1 MAADHVRLR
10 NGLLIHGGHTGIWA
24 ALAKGF
30 YEEEDIDCA
39 ITRGYGSAK
48 TVREVAAGEVEIGEV
63 DLAVMLMG
71 RSEGLPL
78 KGVGVL
84 YHRAQHVVYT
94 LGQSGISSPGDLHGR
109 SIAVTESDAGSLLFP
124 AFLNHAGLDAEDVNR
139 VFIPA
144 EEKVPTL
151 LSGEVDALLS
161 YVINGPAIEAGAAE
175 KGWTA
180 RGLLWADFGFD
191 MVSNG
196 FVVSESLLDE
206 RPDVVRR
213 FLRATYRGVSWAL
226 SNPVE
231 AADLFSE
238 RNPHISQDLARLQ
251 WKRTIPFIVTDDS
264 RRDGLGFLPTG
275 KLEETLRVLR
285 PLGRGGAE
293 SAEAVYSNDFLPDK
307 ALQLPPQS
315 AGALSEISWESGQA
329 WSSD

>member
-24 ALAKGF
+24 AQAKGF
-30 YEEEDIDCA
+30 YEEEDIDCD

-63 DLAVMLMG
+63 DLAVMLMA

-94 LGQSGISSPGDLHGR
+94 LGGSGISSPGDLRGR
-109 SIAVTESDAGSLLFP
+109 SIAVTESDAGALLFP
-124 AFLNHAGLDAEDVNR
+124 AFLKHAGLDAEDVNR

-151 LSGEVDALLS
+151 LSGGVDALLS

-175 KGWTA
+175 KGSTA
-180 RGLLWADFGFD
+180 LGLLWADFGFD

-213 FLRATYRGVSWAL
+213 FLRATYRGVSWAV
-226 SNPVE
+226 SNPAE
-231 AADLFSE
+231 AADLFSG

-264 RRDGLGFLPTG
+264 RRDGLGFLPVD
-275 KLEETLRVLR
+275 KLEESLQA
-285 PLGRGGAE
+285 LGRGGAE

-307 ALQLPPQS
+307 ALRLPPKS
-315 AGALSEISWESGQA
+315 AGALSETSSESSQA

>member
-1 MAADHVRLR
+1 MATDHIRLR

-24 ALAKGF
+24 ARAKGY
-30 YEEEDIDCA
+30 YEEEDIDCD

-63 DLAVMLMG
+63 DLAVMLMA

-84 YHRAQHVVYT
+84 YHRAQHIVYT
-94 LGQSGISSPGDLHGR
+94 LGGAGISSPGDLRGR

-151 LSGEVDALLS
+151 LSGGVDALLS

-175 KGWTA
+175 KGSTA

-206 RPDVVRR
+206 RPDMVRR
-213 FLRATYRGVSWAL
+213 FLRATYRGVSWAV
-226 SNPVE
+226 SNPAE

-264 RRDGLGFLPTG
+264 RRDGLGFLPG
-275 KLEETLRVLR
+275 DKLEESLQA
-285 PLGRGGAE
+285 LGLGGAE

-307 ALQLPPQS
+307 ALRLPPKS
-315 AGALSEISWESGQA
+315 AGALSETSSESSQA